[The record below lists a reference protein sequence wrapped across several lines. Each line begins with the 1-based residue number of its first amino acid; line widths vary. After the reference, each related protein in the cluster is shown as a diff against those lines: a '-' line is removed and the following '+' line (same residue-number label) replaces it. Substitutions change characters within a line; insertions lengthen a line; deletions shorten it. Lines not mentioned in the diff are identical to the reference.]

1 VTNPGVL
8 SRVSRARKYSN
19 RIYSYRAAVV
29 ILAIAGL
36 SALPF
41 YSFAQNNSATHSP
54 YQVSSEGSAFIIYQG
69 ADGQTVCRD
78 ATLAEGRAFKTS
90 ASSYGFHQ
98 INHLKKQTMLAASD
112 GSGETSAGSGLTIIL
127 RASAQLDQNPEAKA
141 AFIAAAAKW
150 EALIQDPIT
159 VVIDVDYGPT
169 VFGVAF
175 PSSNV
180 LGLTATQELYY
191 TGNYSDI
198 RGRLNSH
205 ASSPAESALYNAL
218 PNGSVPTDLGN
229 TTTVFVA
236 SPILRALGAISPV
249 ASPETEPYGGA
260 PKIGFNSAFGF
271 DFDPSDGIT
280 GNRTD
285 FDAVAVH
292 EIGHVLGVGSEVGV
306 RELNSSQPVAVTV
319 WDLFRFRPA
328 TANLNTFG
336 SAQRILSSGGV
347 QVQFN
352 GGPEL
357 GLSTGRPDGSG
368 GDGHQASHWLDDLN
382 VSANYIGI
390 MDPSIMRNTRETM
403 TANDMSLVDSLGY
416 TIVVP
421 PTPTPTPTPT
431 PPPGVNTVQFTS
443 STATTSETLNATVKV
458 DLLVTRTGNTSG
470 AATVDYA
477 TTDATASERSDY
489 MATLGTLRF
498 AAGETSKTVSVYIV
512 DDRYGEGPETF
523 NVTLSNP
530 ASCTLGSPAAV
541 AVTIN
546 SNESVDG
553 PNPLN
558 DATFDS
564 DFFVRQQ
571 YVDFLNREAD
581 AGGLAYW
588 KDQIDQC
595 TTAECRDIKRVN
607 VSAAFFL
614 SIEFQETGYLV
625 YKTYQAAFNSG
636 ETLKLR
642 QFLPDT
648 QEIGRGVVIGQPG
661 AGQALDQN
669 KQFFFSNFV
678 QRASFVAAFPAS
690 MSAAQ
695 FVDKLNANTYDPR
708 NPGSGGALTQSER
721 DALVSQLSADPTS
734 LSLRAQT
741 LKAVAENALFTTR
754 QSNKAF
760 VLMQYF
766 GYMRRNPNDAPDT
779 DFGGY
784 NFWLAKLNEF
794 NGNFVNAEMVKA
806 FIISIEY
813 KERFAP

>member
-1 VTNPGVL
+1 MTNPRVL
-8 SRVSRARKYSN
+8 SRISLAKNFSRRIWSRA
-19 RIYSYRAAVV
+19 ALV
-29 ILAIAGL
+29 ILALTGL
-36 SALPF
+36 AILPF
-41 YSFAQNNSATHSP
+41 YSFAQNTSANQIP
-54 YQVSSEGSAFIIYQG
+54 QYQASSDGSAFVIYQG
-69 ADGQTVCRD
+69 SNGETVCRD
-78 ATLAEGRAFKTS
+78 ATLAEGRALRGS

-98 INHLKKQTMLAASD
+98 INHLKNQTRLA
-112 GSGETSAGSGLTIIL
+112 GSNGETPTGAGLTIVL
-127 RASAQLDQNPEAKA
+127 RASAQLEQNPQAKA
-141 AFIAAAAKW
+141 AFIAAAARW

-169 VFGVAF
+169 VFGIAF
-175 PSSNV
+175 PSSNT

-191 TGNYSDI
+191 NGNYSDI
-198 RGRLNSH
+198 RGRLVSH
-205 ASSPAESALYNAL
+205 ASNPTESALYNAL
-218 PNGSVPTDLGN
+218 PATSLPTDIGN
-229 TTTVFVA
+229 ASTIHVA
-236 SPILRALGAISPV
+236 SPILRALGAINAV
-249 ASPETEPYGGA
+249 ANPEIEPYGGA

-292 EIGHVLGVGSEVGV
+292 EIGHVLAFGSEVGV
-306 RELNSSQPVAVTV
+306 HELDGSQPVYVTV
-319 WDLFRFRPA
+319 WDLFRFRPGI
-328 TANLNTFG
+328 ANLNTF
-336 SAQRILSSGGV
+336 STAQRILSSGGS

-357 GLSTGRPDGSG
+357 GLSTGRPDGTG
-368 GDGHQASHWLDDLN
+368 GDGYQASHWKDDQN

-390 MDPSIMRNTRETM
+390 MDPMIMRNTRETM
-403 TANDMSLVDSLGY
+403 TANDISAMDSLGF
-416 TIVVP
+416 TMAA
-421 PTPTPTPTPT
+421 TPTPTPTPA
-431 PPPGVNTVQFTS
+431 VNTVQFTS
-443 STATTSETLNATVKV
+443 STATTSEMLNATTKV
-458 DLLVTRTGNTSG
+458 DLLATRTGNTSA

-489 MATLGTLRF
+489 MAALGTLRF
-498 AAGETSKTVSVYIV
+498 AAGETSKTISVFIV
-512 DDRYGEGPETF
+512 DDRYGEAPETF

-530 ASCTLGSPAAV
+530 IGCTLGSPAAV
-541 AVTIN
+541 AVTISSDEATN
-546 SNESVDG
+546 GS
-553 PNPLN
+553 NPLK

-571 YVDFLNREAD
+571 YVDFFNREAD
-581 AGGLAYW
+581 AGGLSFW
-588 KDQIDQC
+588 KNQLDMC
-595 TTAECRDIKRVN
+595 TTSACRDIKRVN

-614 SIEFQETGYLV
+614 SIEFQQTGYLV

-661 AGQALDQN
+661 ADQLLDQN
-669 KQFFFSNFV
+669 KQRFFSDFV
-678 QRASFVAAFPAS
+678 QRASFIAAYPNS

-695 FVDKLNANTYDPR
+695 FIDKLNANTYDPR
-708 NPGSGGALTQSER
+708 NPGSGGALSQGER
-721 DALVSQLSADPTS
+721 DALVSQLASDPS
-734 LSLRAQT
+734 SVSLRSQI
-741 LKAVAENALFTTR
+741 LRSVAENSMFSSR

-766 GYMRRNPNDAPDT
+766 GYLRRNPNDAPDA

-784 NFWLAKLNEF
+784 NFWLGKLNEF

-806 FIISIEY
+806 FIVSGEY
-813 KERFAP
+813 QGRFGP

>member
-1 VTNPGVL
+1 VTNPRGP
-8 SRVSRARKYSN
+8 SRVSRAKKYSN
-19 RIYSYRAAVV
+19 RIYWSRAVLV
-29 ILAIAGL
+29 ILAIASL
-36 SALPF
+36 AALPF
-41 YSFAQNNSATHSP
+41 YSFAQNNSATQSP
-54 YQVSSEGSAFIIYQG
+54 YQVSSEGSAFIIYQD

-78 ATLAEGRAFKTS
+78 ATLAEGRALKSS

-98 INHLKKQTMLAASD
+98 INHLKKQTTLAPAD
-112 GSGETSAGSGLTIIL
+112 GAGEAAAGSGLTIIL
-127 RASAQLDQNPEAKA
+127 RASTQLEQNPQAKA

-169 VFGVAF
+169 VFGIAF

-191 TGNYSDI
+191 VGNYSDI

-205 ASSPAESALYNAL
+205 ASSPSELALYNAL
-218 PNGSVPTDLGN
+218 PVGSVPTDLGN
-229 TTTVFVA
+229 TSTVFVA
-236 SPILRALGAISPV
+236 SPILRALGGISPV

-292 EIGHVLGVGSEVGV
+292 EIGHVLGIGSDVGV
-306 RELNSSQPVAVTV
+306 RELNPSQPVSVTV
-319 WDLFRFRPA
+319 WDLFRFRPS

-336 SAQRILSSGGV
+336 SAQRILSSGGL

-368 GDGHQASHWLDDLN
+368 GDGHQASHWRDDAN
-382 VSANYIGI
+382 VGANYIGI
-390 MDPSIMRNTRETM
+390 MDPSIMRNTREVI
-403 TANDMSLVDSLGY
+403 TANDVNAMDSLGY
-416 TIVVP
+416 TIVAP
-421 PTPTPTPTPT
+421 PTPTPTPTPV
-431 PPPGVNTVQFTS
+431 VNTVQFTS
-443 STATTSETLNATVKV
+443 STANTSETLNATTRV
-458 DLLVTRTGNTSG
+458 DLLVTRTGNTSA

-489 MATLGTLRF
+489 MASLGTLRF

-530 ASCTLGSPAAV
+530 TACTLGSPAAV

-546 SNESVDG
+546 SNESVNG

-581 AGGLAYW
+581 AGGLTYW
-588 KDQIDQC
+588 KNQIDQC
-595 TTAECRDIKRVN
+595 TTAECRNIKRVN

-636 ETLKLR
+636 ENLKLR
-642 QFLPDT
+642 EFLPDT

-661 AGQALDQN
+661 AGQALDKN

-678 QRASFVAAFPAS
+678 QRTSFVVAYPAS

-695 FVDKLNANTYDPR
+695 FVDKLNANAYDPR

-741 LKAVAENALFTTR
+741 LKSVAENALFTTR

-784 NFWLAKLNEF
+784 NFWLGKLNEY

>member
-1 VTNPGVL
+1 MTDPRAL
-8 SRVSRARKYSN
+8 TRVSRAKEYRK
-19 RIYSYRAAVV
+19 RIYWWRVALVMVAV
-29 ILAIAGL
+29 AGL
-36 SALPF
+36 AALPF
-41 YSFAQNNSATHSP
+41 YGFAQNEAANQIP
-54 YQVSSEGSAFIIYQG
+54 NYQVSSNGAFVVYQRPNG
-69 ADGQTVCRD
+69 ETVCRD
-78 ATLAEGRAFKTS
+78 ATLAEGS
-90 ASSYGFHQ
+90 ALKRSSSSSGFRQ
-98 INHLKKQTMLAASD
+98 INHLKNQTMLAP
-112 GSGETSAGSGLTIIL
+112 GSGDGEVPAASRLTIVL
-127 RASAQLDQNPEAKA
+127 RASAQLDQNAQAKA

-169 VFGVAF
+169 AFGISF
-175 PSSNV
+175 PSSNT

-191 TGNYSDI
+191 AGNYSDI
-198 RGRLNSH
+198 RGRLISH
-205 ASSPAESALYNAL
+205 ASSPSESALYNAL
-218 PNGSVPTDLGN
+218 PAGSVPTDLGN
-229 TTTVFVA
+229 TNTIFIS
-236 SPILRALGAISPV
+236 SPLLRALGGLNPV

-292 EIGHVLGVGSEVGV
+292 EIGHVLGIGSEVGV
-306 RELNSSQPVAVTV
+306 RELNPSQPVYATV
-319 WDLFRFRPA
+319 WDLYRFRPA

-336 SAQRILSSGGV
+336 SAQRILSSGGL

-368 GDGHQASHWLDDLN
+368 GDGSQASHWRDDLS

-390 MDPSIMRNTRETM
+390 MDPSINRNTRETM
-403 TANDMSLVDSLGY
+403 TANDMNLIDSLGY
-416 TIVVP
+416 TIVAAA
-421 PTPTPTPTPT
+421 TPTPTPTPT
-431 PPPGVNTVQFTS
+431 VNTVQFTN
-443 STATTSETLNATVKV
+443 STASTTETLNATTKV
-458 DLLVTRTGNTSG
+458 DLLVTRTGNTS
-470 AATVDYA
+470 AAVTVDYA

-489 MATLGTLRF
+489 MAALGTLRF
-498 AAGETSKTVSVYIV
+498 AAGETSKIVTVFIV
-512 DDRYGEGPETF
+512 DDRYGEGPESF
-523 NVTLSNP
+523 NLTLSNP
-530 ASCTLGSPAAV
+530 VGCTLGSHAAV

-546 SNESVDG
+546 SDESSNAA
-553 PNPLN
+553 NPLD

-571 YVDFLNREAD
+571 YVDFFNREAD
-581 AGGLAYW
+581 AGGLAFW
-588 KDQIDQC
+588 KNQLDQC
-595 TTAECRDIKRVN
+595 TTSACREIKRVN

-614 SIEFQETGYLV
+614 SIEFQQTGYLV
-625 YKTYQAAFNSG
+625 YKTYQAALNTG

-642 QFLPDT
+642 EFLPDT

-661 AGQALDQN
+661 ADQLLDQN
-669 KQFFFSNFV
+669 KQRFFNGFV
-678 QRASFVAAFPAS
+678 QRASFVAAFPTS

-695 FVDKLNANTYDPR
+695 FVDKLNSNTYDPQ

-721 DALVSQLSADPTS
+721 DSLVGQLSADPS
-734 LSLRAQT
+734 SPSLRAQV
-741 LKAVAENALFTTR
+741 LRSVAENSLLSTR

-766 GYMRRNPNDAPDT
+766 GYMRRNPNDAPDA

-784 NFWLAKLNEF
+784 NFWLGKLNEF

-806 FIISIEY
+806 FIVSGEY
-813 KERFAP
+813 KQRFGP

>member
-1 VTNPGVL
+1 MTNPRVFT
-8 SRVSRARKYSN
+8 RVSRAQKYSK
-19 RIYSYRAAVV
+19 RIYWSRAVLL
-29 ILAIAGL
+29 ILAVASL
-36 SALPF
+36 AALPF
-41 YSFAQNNSATHSP
+41 YGFAQNDSANQAP
-54 YQVSSEGSAFIIYQG
+54 NYQASSNGAFVIYQG
-69 ADGQTVCRD
+69 SNGETVCRD
-78 ATLAEGRAFKTS
+78 ATLAEGRAFQTS
-90 ASSYGFHQ
+90 ASSAGFHQ
-98 INHLKKQTMLAASD
+98 INHLKNQTMLAAS
-112 GSGETSAGSGLTIIL
+112 SGAAPAGSGLTIVL
-127 RASAQLDQNPEAKA
+127 RASSQLDQNPQAKA

-169 VFGVAF
+169 VFGISF
-175 PSSNV
+175 PNSNV
-180 LGLTATQELYY
+180 LGLTDTQELYDV
-191 TGNYSDI
+191 GNYSDI
-198 RGRLNSH
+198 RGRLISH
-205 ASSPAESALYNAL
+205 ASSPSEAALYNAL
-218 PNGSVPTDLGN
+218 PASSVPTDLGN
-229 TTTVFVA
+229 TSTVSVA
-236 SPILRALGAISPV
+236 SPILRALGGIGPV
-249 ASPETEPYGGA
+249 ANPETEPYGGA

-292 EIGHVLGVGSEVGV
+292 EIGHVLGIGSEVGV
-306 RELNSSQPVAVTV
+306 RELNSSQPVSVTV

-336 SAQRILSSGGV
+336 NAQRILSSGGL

-368 GDGHQASHWLDDLN
+368 GDGNQASHWRDDLS
-382 VSANYIGI
+382 VSANYLGI
-390 MDPSIMRNTRETM
+390 MDPSINRNTRETM
-403 TANDMSLVDSLGY
+403 TSNDMNLIDSLGY
-416 TIVVP
+416 TIVAS

-431 PPPGVNTVQFTS
+431 PVVNTVQFTS
-443 STATTSETLNATVKV
+443 STASTSETLNATTKM

-489 MATLGTLRF
+489 MAALGTLRF
-498 AAGETSKTVSVYIV
+498 AAGETSKTVSVFIV
-512 DDRYGEGPETF
+512 DDRYGEAPETF

-530 ASCTLGSPAAV
+530 VGCTLGSPAAV

-546 SNESVDG
+546 SDEAVNG
-553 PNPLN
+553 ANPLN
-558 DATFDS
+558 DATFSS

-571 YVDFLNREAD
+571 YVDFFNREAD
-581 AGGLAYW
+581 AGGLAFW
-588 KDQIDQC
+588 TNQLNQC
-595 TTAECRDIKRVN
+595 TDTACRDIKRVN

-614 SIEFQETGYLV
+614 SIEFQQTGYLV
-625 YKTYQAAFNSG
+625 YKTYQASLNSG
-636 ETLKLR
+636 ENLRLR

-648 QEIGRGVVIGQPG
+648 QEIGRGIVIGQPG
-661 AGQALDQN
+661 ADQLLEQN
-669 KQFFFSNFV
+669 KQRFFTDFV
-678 QRASFVAAFPAS
+678 QRPSFVALYPVS

-695 FVDKLNANTYDPR
+695 FVDGLNSNTYDPR
-708 NPGSGGALTQSER
+708 NPGSSGALTQSER
-721 DALVSQLSADPTS
+721 DALVSQLSADPAS
-734 LSLRAQT
+734 SSLRAQT
-741 LKAVAENALFTTR
+741 LRAVAENSLFSAR

-766 GYMRRNPNDAPDT
+766 GYLRRNPNDAPDS

-784 NFWLAKLNEF
+784 NFWLGKLNEF

-806 FIISIEY
+806 FLVAGEY
-813 KERFAP
+813 QQRFGP

>member
-1 VTNPGVL
+1 VL
-8 SRVSRARKYSN
+8 SRVSRAKKNSN
-19 RIYSYRAAVV
+19 RIYWSRAVLV
-29 ILAIAGL
+29 ILALAGL
-36 SALPF
+36 CALPF
-41 YSFAQNNSATHSP
+41 YGFAQNDSANQSP
-54 YQVSSEGSAFIIYQG
+54 TYQSSSDGSAFIVYQG
-69 ADGQTVCRD
+69 PNGQTVCRD
-78 ATLAEGRAFKTS
+78 ATLAEGRALKSS
-90 ASSYGFHQ
+90 ARSSGFHQ
-98 INHLKKQTMLAASD
+98 INHLKNQTMPAS
-112 GSGETSAGSGLTIIL
+112 GSGEAPAGSGLTIVL
-127 RASAQLDQNPEAKA
+127 RASAQLEQNPQAKA

-159 VVIDVDYGPT
+159 VVIDVDFGPT
-169 VFGVAF
+169 VFGIAF
-175 PSSNV
+175 PSSNI

-191 TGNYSDI
+191 VGNYSDI
-198 RGRLNSH
+198 RGRLISH
-205 ASSPAESALYNAL
+205 ASSPSESALYNAL
-218 PNGSVPTDLGN
+218 PVGSVPTDLGN
-229 TTTVFVA
+229 VSTVFVA
-236 SPILRALGAISPV
+236 SPILRALGSISPV
-249 ASPETEPYGGA
+249 ANPDTEPYGGA

-280 GNRTD
+280 GDRTD

-292 EIGHVLGVGSEVGV
+292 EIGHVLGIGSDVGV
-306 RELNSSQPVAVTV
+306 HELNSSQPIFVTV
-319 WDLFRFRPA
+319 WDLFRFRPG

-336 SAQRILSSGGV
+336 SAQRILSSGGS

-368 GDGHQASHWLDDLN
+368 GDGNQASHWRDDFN

-403 TANDMSLVDSLGY
+403 TANDMNLIDSLGY
-416 TIVVP
+416 TIVAV
-421 PTPTPTPTPT
+421 PTPTPTTTPTPT
-431 PPPGVNTVQFTS
+431 PAVNTVQFTS
-443 STATTSETLNATVKV
+443 STASTTETLNATTKV

-489 MATLGTLRF
+489 MAALGTLRF
-498 AAGETSKTVSVYIV
+498 AAGETSKIVSVFIV
-512 DDRYGEGPETF
+512 DDRYGEAPEVF
-523 NVTLSNP
+523 NLTLSNP
-530 ASCTLGSPAAV
+530 IGCTLGSPAAV
-541 AVTIN
+541 AVTII

-553 PNPLN
+553 ANPVK

-571 YVDFLNREAD
+571 YVDFFNREAD
-581 AGGLAYW
+581 AGGLAFW
-588 KDQIDQC
+588 KGQLDQC
-595 TTAECRDIKRVN
+595 TTSACRDTKRVN

-614 SIEFQETGYLV
+614 SIEFQQTGYLV
-625 YKTYQAAFNSG
+625 YKTYQTALNSG

-642 QFLPDT
+642 EFLPDT

-661 AGQALDQN
+661 ADQLLDQN
-669 KQFFFSNFV
+669 KQRFFNNFV
-678 QRASFVAAFPAS
+678 QRASFVAAYPGS

-695 FVDKLNANTYDPR
+695 FIDKLNANTFDPS

-721 DALVSQLSADPTS
+721 DALVGQLSADPTS

-741 LKAVAENALFTTR
+741 LRSVAENSMFSTR

-766 GYMRRNPNDAPDT
+766 GYLRRNPNDAPDS

-784 NFWLAKLNEF
+784 NFWLGKLNEF
-794 NGNFVNAEMVKA
+794 NGNFVNAEMVRA
-806 FIISIEY
+806 FIVSGEY
-813 KERFAP
+813 QQRFGP